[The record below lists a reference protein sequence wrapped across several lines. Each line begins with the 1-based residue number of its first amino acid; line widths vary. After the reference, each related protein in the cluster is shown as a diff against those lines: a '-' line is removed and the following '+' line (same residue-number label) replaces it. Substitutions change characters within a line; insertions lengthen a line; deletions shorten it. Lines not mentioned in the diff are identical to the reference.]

1 MEEDLFIFQTAKC
14 VYLKPKG
21 EVCNRLPAGTRAKIL
36 QRNDHWIKI
45 TWRNGKKKGWI
56 CEEKFLEKN

>member
-1 MEEDLFIFQTAKC
+1 
-14 VYLKPKG
+14 
-21 EVCNRLPAGTRAKIL
+21 PAGTRAKIL